1 MFKLAFGRSNGN
13 GNTSTTRFSG
23 STRTMVF
30 NPPSETWSSA
40 PAPRQMDYM
49 VDMAKADALELLGED
64 RKAVEL
70 VERHV

>member
-1 MFKLAFGRSNGN
+1 
-13 GNTSTTRFSG
+13 
-23 STRTMVF
+23 
-30 NPPSETWSSA
+30 
-40 PAPRQMDYM
+40 MDYM

>member
-1 MFKLAFGRSNGN
+1 
-13 GNTSTTRFSG
+13 
-23 STRTMVF
+23 MVF